1 MVPASPGGGM
11 GLGERGAGGGGLL
24 FFTILPPVAYNNMR
38 PSAPPGQMVQT
49 LRLIQEDFVPP
60 VIC

>member
-1 MVPASPGGGM
+1 MVPASQGG
-11 GLGERGAGGGGLL
+11 EAGGGASL
-24 FFTILPPVAYNNMR
+24 LPPVAYNNMR